1 MRSVGTCENHARAI
15 PSASCTGTKDCGHR
29 YASTLRLVRYVM
41 LIVIA
46 LALGVLQYGGFARWV
61 TGPDL
66 LLAFAAWAMVDG
78 TEDSMV
84 LRAWL
89 IGLVADMIDP
99 GSICFHSLTFLFL
112 AVAYLPLRSVI
123 FRTRI
128 TGWGAWAMI
137 GSLTCNLI
145 DGWVAGFG
153 DATGWSMLVSALWT
167 ALAAMGMGWLFRGLP
182 KTLQPVGKG
191 GA

>member
-1 MRSVGTCENHARAI
+1 M
-15 PSASCTGTKDCGHR
+15 P
-29 YASTLRLVRYVM
+29 VRYVT
-41 LIVIA
+41 LIFIA
-46 LALGVLQYGGFARWV
+46 LALGILQYGGFARWT

-78 TEDSMV
+78 TEDGML

-99 GSICFHSLTFLFL
+99 GSICFHALTFLAL
-112 AVAYLPLRSVI
+112 GIMYLPLRAVI
-123 FRTRI
+123 FRSRI
-128 TGWGAWAMI
+128 TGWGAWAFI

-145 DGWVAGFG
+145 DGWTAGFG
-153 DATGWSMLVSALWT
+153 DATGWTLLLSAWWT

-182 KTLQPVGKG
+182 TALQPVGKG